1 MRVVV
6 GTGRSGDSKE
16 AEIDRHLGM
25 MTRFAARAMSG
36 SDAAPTIT
44 MILRSAGSLPAQALW
59 QARDDLARAGVS
71 AKVVLAKIEPDAELK
86 QLYACLCQLRPLRPA
101 RELLRWAHNPRLL
114 DAHEQVTLGSS
125 MCWSGDAMRRDADK
139 RNALALFDENA
150 PDTAQLGRLSFES
163 LWLASIDVPQRRLS
177 APSAVVKPSAAF
189 EAEAALAA
197 SPLQPSAQGWPLV
210 RH

>member
-44 MILRSAGSLPAQALW
+44 MILRSAASLPVQALL
-59 QARDDLARAGVS
+59 QTCDDLARAGVS
-71 AKVVLAKIEPDAELK
+71 ARVVLAKIEPDAELK
-86 QLYACLCQLRPLRPA
+86 QLYACLCQLRPLRSA

-114 DAHEQVTLGSS
+114 DAHEQVTLGAS

-150 PDTAQLGRLSFES
+150 PETAQLGRLSFEL

-177 APSAVVKPSAAF
+177 GPAATLKPSAAF

>member
-1 MRVVV
+1 
-6 GTGRSGDSKE
+6 
-16 AEIDRHLGM
+16 
-25 MTRFAARAMSG
+25 
-36 SDAAPTIT
+36 
-44 MILRSAGSLPAQALW
+44 
-59 QARDDLARAGVS
+59 
-71 AKVVLAKIEPDAELK
+71 
-86 QLYACLCQLRPLRPA
+86 
-101 RELLRWAHNPRLL
+101 
-114 DAHEQVTLGSS
+114 

-150 PDTAQLGRLSFES
+150 PETAKLGRLSFES

-177 APSAVVKPSAAF
+177 GPAATLKPSAAF

>member
-44 MILRSAGSLPAQALW
+44 MILRSAASLPVKALL
-59 QARDDLARAGVS
+59 QTRDDLARAGVS
-71 AKVVLAKIEPDAELK
+71 ARVVLAKIEPDAELK

-150 PDTAQLGRLSFES
+150 PDTAQLGRLSFEA
-163 LWLASIDVPQRRLS
+163 LWLASIDVPQRRLT
-177 APSAVVKPSAAF
+177 APSAVVKPSGAF
-189 EAEAALAA
+189 EAEAVLAA

>member
-6 GTGRSGDSKE
+6 DTGRSGDSRE
-16 AEIDRHLGM
+16 AELDRHLGM

-36 SDAAPTIT
+36 DAAAPAIT
-44 MILRSAGSLPAQALW
+44 MILRSACSLPAQALL

-71 AKVVLAKIEPDAELK
+71 AKVVLAKVEPEVELK
-86 QLYACLCQLRPLRPA
+86 QLYACLCLLRPLRPA

-114 DAHEQVTLGSS
+114 DAHEQVTLGSG

-150 PDTAQLGRLSFES
+150 PEAAQLGRLSFEA

-177 APSAVVKPSAAF
+177 APTTAGKPSAAF

-197 SPLQPSAQGWPLV
+197 SPQPSLQGWPLV